1 MSCCC
6 FFTHSYTSF
15 CLCLLQDLMERLD
28 SLLCGDSSE
37 SLKSLCLKLLLC
49 LVTVR
54 WSMYDNYHLICLFCC
69 YTKCY
74 SCWNIVLQ
82 VTDNISQNT
91 ILEYVMINSIFEAIL
106 QVNHLNRKY
115 NSVIF
120 SYILKLS
127 LSSGLF
133 IFALRLFPAQ
143 ILSDASS
150 RGQHGYDAV
159 VLLALLVNY
168 RKYEVCLMC
177 ICWLLT
183 VLAFLH
189 IKLFLQ

>member
-1 MSCCC
+1 
-6 FFTHSYTSF
+6 
-15 CLCLLQDLMERLD
+15 MERLD

-127 LSSGLF
+127 LLCSGLF